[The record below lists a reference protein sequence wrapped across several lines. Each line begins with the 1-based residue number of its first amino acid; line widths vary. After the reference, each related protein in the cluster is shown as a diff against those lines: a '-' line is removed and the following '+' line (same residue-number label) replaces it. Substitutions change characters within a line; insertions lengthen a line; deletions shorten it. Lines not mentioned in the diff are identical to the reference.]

1 MSKSPALRPPISD
14 LRSPASVYPS
24 DQIAFGPDNV
34 QDAPRCAG
42 GYQHRAPRSPT
53 PFQKGSGPIQKGLES
68 PSHPM
73 KHPKREKFPHNRKAP
88 RP

>member
-42 GYQHRAPRSPT
+42 GYQPAPPGLQPHFKKVPAQFKRVWSHHLT
-53 PFQKGSGPIQKGLES
+53 P
-68 PSHPM
+68 
-73 KHPKREKFPHNRKAP
+73 
-88 RP
+88 